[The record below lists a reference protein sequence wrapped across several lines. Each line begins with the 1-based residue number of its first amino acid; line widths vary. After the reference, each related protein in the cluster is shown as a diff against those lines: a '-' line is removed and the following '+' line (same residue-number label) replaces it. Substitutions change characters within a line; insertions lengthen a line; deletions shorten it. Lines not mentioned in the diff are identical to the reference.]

1 MESNDCIT
9 LNTFRSYDIILMI
22 HSENSGKA
30 RVGRRSVARRLANA
44 QLYTLFHR
52 EWMTVSL
59 PIVQLAKTRDK
70 RSIQV
75 HRKIR
80 AEIRLIRVRRK
91 TSLWKERMFWRPNK
105 AGKSCRIR
113 YSLMHN
119 VSQSNIGSLRLFW

>member
-1 MESNDCIT
+1 MESNHCKT
-9 LNTFRSYDIILMI
+9 SNTFPSYDIILMI

-30 RVGRRSVARRLANA
+30 RVGRRSVARRLAYM

-59 PIVQLAKTRDK
+59 LSVQLAKTRDK

-113 YSLMHN
+113 YSLM
-119 VSQSNIGSLRLFW
+119 L

>member
-9 LNTFRSYDIILMI
+9 LNTFRSFDIILMI

-59 PIVQLAKTRDK
+59 PIVQSAKTRDK
-70 RSIQV
+70 RSI
-75 HRKIR
+75 
-80 AEIRLIRVRRK
+80 
-91 TSLWKERMFWRPNK
+91 
-105 AGKSCRIR
+105 
-113 YSLMHN
+113 
-119 VSQSNIGSLRLFW
+119 